1 MYVIIII
8 ILIIAS
14 FIIGYKTSINRL
26 KADDVDWL
34 KNRLYEL
41 GYPFS
46 ENSQNISSESDSPP
60 KNPSGKK
67 KSDSD
72 LENIVKQ
79 QKSQIRAAFMQA
91 LKVNLAK
98 GDYNF
103 DHLHDA
109 YSILPKPATVKVISE
124 LITEFQEDNPSLHI
138 KGSLLYSEYRG
149 KYYISMKVN
158 LV

>member
-8 ILIIAS
+8 ILMISS
-14 FIIGYKTSINRL
+14 FIIGYKTSVNRL
-26 KADDVDWL
+26 KANDIDWL

-41 GYPFS
+41 DCTFA
-46 ENSQNISSESDSPP
+46 ENTQEPSPESDSPP

-67 KSDSD
+67 KSNND

-79 QKSQIRAAFMQA
+79 QKAQIRVAFLQA
-91 LKVNLAK
+91 LKANLAK

-124 LITEFQEDNPSLHI
+124 LISEFQDDNPSLHI

-158 LV
+158 IV

>member
-1 MYVIIII
+1 MYVVITI

-14 FIIGYKTSINRL
+14 FIIGYKTSVNRL

-41 GYPFS
+41 GHPFL
-46 ENSQNISSESDSPP
+46 ENNQPTTTEDSPP

-67 KSDSD
+67 KSNSD

-79 QKSQIRAAFMQA
+79 QKAQIRVAFLQA
-91 LKVNLAK
+91 LKANLAK
-98 GDYNF
+98 GNYNF

-124 LITEFQEDNPSLHI
+124 LISEFQDDNPSLHI

-158 LV
+158 IV

>member
-1 MYVIIII
+1 MYVVITI

-14 FIIGYKTSINRL
+14 FIIGYKTSVNRL

-41 GYPFS
+41 GHPFL
-46 ENSQNISSESDSPP
+46 ENNQPTTTEDSPP

-67 KSDSD
+67 DSNND

-79 QKSQIRAAFMQA
+79 QKSQIRLAFMHA
-91 LKVNLAK
+91 LKTNLAK

-109 YSILPKPATVKVISE
+109 YSVLPKSATIKVLSE
-124 LITEFQEDNPSLHI
+124 LITEFQENNPSLHI